1 MSLGLEAGNL
11 VTLQRA
17 FFEKLGL
24 REGDCSKFLDAME
37 RFPFFLSCCSREC
50 LGELAREA
58 FEIREKLAAREEEI
72 FGDVGKLFDAL
83 ETGE

>member
-17 FFEKLGL
+17 FLEKLGL
-24 REGDCSKFLDAME
+24 REGGHSKFLGAME

-50 LGELAREA
+50 LGELAEA
-58 FEIREKLAAREEEI
+58 FEIREKLAAREAEI
-72 FGDVGKLFDAL
+72 FDAL